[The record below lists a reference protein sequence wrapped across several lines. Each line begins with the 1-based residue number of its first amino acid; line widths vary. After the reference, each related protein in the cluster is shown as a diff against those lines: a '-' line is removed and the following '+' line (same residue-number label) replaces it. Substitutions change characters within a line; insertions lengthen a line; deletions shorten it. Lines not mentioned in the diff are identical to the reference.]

1 MKKNMYLAAT
11 CMLVTSLMFSC
22 GKKAETETDSKEIAE
37 EQNEAKH
44 EDSNIEKDTEFAM
57 EAADAGLLEVR
68 LGELAQT
75 NAASQQVKEF
85 GQMMVTDHSKANDE
99 LKSLAAQKNISLP
112 GALSEKCQKKYDELA
127 EKKGADFDKAFMKS
141 MVDDHE
147 EVVKAFKKEAEE
159 GNDADIKSWASGKV
173 AALEHH
179 LASAKTTRDAV
190 ENNK

>member
-11 CMLVTSLMFSC
+11 FLLATSLMFSC

-44 EDSNIEKDTEFAM
+44 EDSNIEKDTDFAVD
-57 EAADAGLLEVR
+57 AADAGLLEVR

-75 NAASQQVKEF
+75 NATSQQVKEF

-99 LKSLAAQKNISLP
+99 LKSLTAQKNISLP

-127 EKKGADFDKAFMKS
+127 EKKGADFDKAFMKA

-147 EVVKAFKKEAEE
+147 DVVKSFKKEAED
-159 GNDADIKSWASGKV
+159 GNDPDIKAWASGKV

-179 LASAKTTRDAV
+179 LESAKTTRDAV
-190 ENNK
+190 EKSK

>member
-11 CMLVTSLMFSC
+11 FLLATSLMFSC
-22 GKKAETETDSKEIAE
+22 GRKTETETDSKEIAE

-44 EDSNIEKDTEFAM
+44 EDSNIEKDTDFAVD
-57 EAADAGLLEVR
+57 AADAGLLEVR

-75 NAASQQVKEF
+75 NATSQQVKEF

-99 LKSLAAQKNISLP
+99 LKSLTAQKNISLP

-127 EKKGADFDKAFMKS
+127 EKKGADFDKAFMKA

-147 EVVKAFKKEAEE
+147 DVVKSFKKEAED
-159 GNDADIKSWASGKV
+159 GNDPDIKAWASGKV

-179 LASAKTTRDAV
+179 LESAKTTRDAV
-190 ENNK
+190 EKSK